1 MENWLKVEKSEKPYT
16 WSILKT
22 ECPDWIK
29 KYLELWKTK
38 N

>member
-1 MENWLKVEKSEKPYT
+1 MENWIKSSNESYT
-16 WSILKT
+16 WSILKI
-22 ECPDWIK
+22 ECPNWIK